1 MSLKQLQS
9 WQRFLLRGASP
20 QAQPFHRA
28 GPRID
33 DAPPTG
39 GSLSR
44 RAFMWGAAGAT
55 GFAFAFGHR
64 MPAQAAK
71 PSTAVPYPIPHIQLG
86 PPPLNVPQHFFFP
99 GPVDS
104 TDPEHGHDPSVIT
117 DFTGVIGGAEL
128 SLSGTGIDTTTG
140 QSDQY
145 GFTLDL
151 RFMQGAFLGAD
162 GRQNRGT
169 FLFV

>member
-1 MSLKQLQS
+1 
-9 WQRFLLRGASP
+9 
-20 QAQPFHRA
+20 
-28 GPRID
+28 
-33 DAPPTG
+33 
-39 GSLSR
+39 
-44 RAFMWGAAGAT
+44 
-55 GFAFAFGHR
+55 
-64 MPAQAAK
+64 
-71 PSTAVPYPIPHIQLG
+71 V
-86 PPPLNVPQHFFFP
+86 V
-99 GPVDS
+99 
-104 TDPEHGHDPSVIT
+104 T

-162 GRQNRGT
+162 GRQHRGT